1 MMVELMPSVYDVP
14 PDIMIKKLAEYLK
27 DNVEDI
33 NPPSWSLFTK
43 IGTYKENPP
52 QQNDWWYIRC
62 ASLLRKLYLKSP
74 LGISRLCVEYGGRGG
89 RNASIEHGK
98 KGTGSSVRVPLQ
110 QLEKAGFV
118 VKEQKEGRKL
128 SNEGRSLLDK
138 MAGQLIKEMKS
149 VKRSD

>member
-14 PDIMIKKLAEYLK
+14 PDKMIKRLSEYLK
-27 DNVEDI
+27 VNAEDI
-33 NPPSWSLFTK
+33 NPPSWSLFSK

-62 ASLLRKLYLKSP
+62 ASLLRKLYLNSP
-74 LGISRLCVEYGGRGG
+74 LGISRLCTEYGGRGG
-89 RNASIEHGK
+89 GNASVEHVK
-98 KGTGSSVRVPLQ
+98 KGTESSVRVPLQ

-138 MAGQLIKEMKS
+138 MAGQIINEMENVKKS
-149 VKRSD
+149 D

>member
-14 PDIMIKKLAEYLK
+14 PDIMIKKLSEYLK
-27 DNVEDI
+27 DNAEDI

-62 ASLLRKLYLKSP
+62 ASLLRKLYLNSP
-74 LGISRLCVEYGGRGG
+74 FGISRLCTEYGGRRGG
-89 RNASIEHGK
+89 NASIEHVK

-138 MAGQLIKEMKS
+138 MAGQIINEMENVKKS
-149 VKRSD
+149 D

>member
-1 MMVELMPSVYDVP
+1 MMVEFMTSIYDIP
-14 PDIMIKKLAEYLK
+14 PDIMIKRLSEYLK
-27 DNVEDI
+27 DNAEDI
-33 NPPSWSLFTK
+33 NPPSWSLFSK

-62 ASLLRKLYLKSP
+62 ASLLRTLYLNSP
-74 LGISRLCVEYGGRGG
+74 LGLSRLCTKYGGRKGG
-89 RNASIEHGK
+89 HASVEHSK

-138 MAGQLIKEMKS
+138 MAGRIINEMKN
-149 VKRSD
+149 VKKSD